1 MFEGFPHSAVVKNL
15 PANAGDRDTRDV
27 GLIPGSRK
35 SPGVGNGNLL
45 QYSCL
50 ENSMGKEVWQAKF
63 HGSQRVGHEAINVLE
78 AIKSNSDCIT
88 IFKIT

>member
-1 MFEGFPHSAVVKNL
+1 MFEGFPGSAVVKNL

-35 SPGVGNGNLL
+35 SSGVENGNLL
-45 QYSCL
+45 QYSCP
-50 ENSMGKEVWQAKF
+50 ETSMGKEAWQAKF

-78 AIKSNSDCIT
+78 AIKSN
-88 IFKIT
+88 F

>member
-1 MFEGFPHSAVVKNL
+1 MAQLMKNQ
-15 PANAGDRDTRDV
+15 PAFAGDVKDA
-27 GLIPGSRK
+27 GSIFDSGR
-35 SPGVGNGNLL
+35 SHGEGYGNLL

-63 HGSQRVGHEAINVLE
+63 HGSQRVRHEAINVLE